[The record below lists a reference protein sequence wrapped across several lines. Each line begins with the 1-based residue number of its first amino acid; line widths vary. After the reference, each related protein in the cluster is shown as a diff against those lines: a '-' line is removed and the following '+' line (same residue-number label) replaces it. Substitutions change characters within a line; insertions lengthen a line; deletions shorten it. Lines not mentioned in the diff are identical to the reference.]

1 MAFCSKCG
9 TQIQDGAKF
18 CPKCGQP
25 TSNAGDV
32 QKPATYNS
40 FDDHP
45 EEETIK
51 TWQKVVSVLF
61 WPAGVI
67 LVIVALIKKQSAI
80 VKSALVYTAI
90 GIGLAIAL
98 NLCLGGCST
107 DMLNAIEETVDSETS
122 DVEEAGYNDGY
133 EFGFEAGSEFY
144 DEGTPSIGYSVRY
157 GAPSTPEEKQL
168 YKLYENAYKKG
179 FQDGRKAKE

>member
-9 TQIQDGAKF
+9 AQINDGAQF

-25 TSNAGDV
+25 TSNAGNV
-32 QKPATYNS
+32 QEPVIYNS
-40 FDDHP
+40 FDEQP

-67 LVIVALIKKQSAI
+67 LVIVALIKNQSAI
-80 VKSALVYTAI
+80 VKSALIYTAI

-98 NLCLGGCST
+98 NVCLGGCSSDVFDT
-107 DMLNAIEETVDSETS
+107 IEEVSNTS
-122 DVEEAGYNDGY
+122 DVEEDGYNDGY
-133 EFGFEAGSEFY
+133 EFGFAIASEY
-144 DEGTPSIGYSVRY
+144 MDEGVPSASYTPKY
-157 GAPSTPEEKQL
+157 GAPTTPEEKQL
-168 YKLYENAYKKG
+168 YRIYEKAYKRG
-179 FQDGRKAKE
+179 FNDGKRAKYQ